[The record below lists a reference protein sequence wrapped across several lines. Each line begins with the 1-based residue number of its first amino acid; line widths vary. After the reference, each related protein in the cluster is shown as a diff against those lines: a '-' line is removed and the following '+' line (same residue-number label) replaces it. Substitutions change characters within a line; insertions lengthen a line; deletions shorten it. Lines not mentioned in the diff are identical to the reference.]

1 MTAIRDLPENDAVG
15 RNLRHLKSV
24 RTLFQIRPPM
34 LLRRSLTVVLFL
46 ALLGFGPGCRSTSL
60 PASSTT
66 ATEDGPAPLIVIS
79 IDGLRWDYLD
89 LHEAPTLS
97 RLAQEGAHVE
107 RLTPL
112 FPTKTFPNHY
122 STVTGLY
129 PSHHGIIA
137 NRMYDPA
144 MDASFSLSD
153 RDAVENS
160 GWWGGEPIWVTA
172 EQQGRT
178 AATYF
183 WPGSEAPI
191 QDTRPTEW
199 FEYDG
204 SVPGPTRI
212 DQALRWLDRPAD
224 TRPDLLTLYVSRVD
238 TKGHYHGPRSD
249 SVAGALRE
257 VDGLVQ
263 RLLDGLAARGLTDAV
278 NLMVTSDHGMS
289 PTSRDRTIILDDYI
303 DLDDVRLTARNPVA
317 MMEPRSGVSAESVV
331 TALDR
336 APHLSAYRRGTLP
349 DTLHFEGHRRIPS
362 VIAVADDRWSIRT
375 RRWMQNNP
383 DLAGGGTHGYDPRT
397 ERMHT
402 LLVAHGPAFQSSAT
416 VEQLS
421 LLHLYELMCAV
432 LDLEPAPNDGRLEA
446 ARPLLAP
453 TVAPTPAAP

>member
-1 MTAIRDLPENDAVG
+1 MP
-15 RNLRHLKSV
+15 
-24 RTLFQIRPPM
+24 
-34 LLRRSLTVVLFL
+34 LRRPLTLVL
-46 ALLGFGPGCRSTSL
+46 LLICPVLGLGCQSTAPSSSA
-60 PASSTT
+60 PA
-66 ATEDGPAPLIVIS
+66 AEEAPAPLIVIS

-97 RLAQEGAHVE
+97 RLADAGTHVK

-137 NRMYDPA
+137 NTMYDPV
-144 MDASFSLSD
+144 MDATFSLSD
-153 RDAVENS
+153 RDAVETPD
-160 GWWGGEPIWVTA
+160 WWGGEPIWVTA

-191 QDTRPTEW
+191 QGVRPSEW
-199 FEYDG
+199 FRYDE
-204 SVPGPTRI
+204 SVPGTTRV
-212 DQALRWLDRPAD
+212 DQALEWLDRPAE
-224 TRPDLLTLYVSRVD
+224 TRPDLITLYFSRVD
-238 TKGHYHGPRSD
+238 TKGHYYGPRSD
-249 SVAGALRE
+249 SVATALRE
-257 VDGLVQ
+257 VDGFIQ
-263 RLLDGLAARGLTDAV
+263 RLLDGLAARGLADAV

-289 PTSRDRTIILDDYI
+289 PTARDRTIVLDDYI

-317 MMEPRSGVSAESVV
+317 MMEPRSGVSVDSVV

-336 APHLSAYRRGTLP
+336 APHLSAYRRGRLP

-362 VIAVADDRWSIRT
+362 VIAVADDRWSLRT
-375 RRWMQNNP
+375 RRWMANNP
-383 DLAGGGTHGYDPRT
+383 DWDGGGTHGYDPRHET
-397 ERMHT
+397 MHA
-402 LLVAHGPAFQSSAT
+402 LLVAHGPAFRASTT

-432 LDLEPAPNDGRLEA
+432 LDLEPAPNDGRRAA

-453 TVAPTPAAP
+453 SATPAPAAP